1 VGAGLLTGHLCAVS
15 AEENLDFFHPVL
27 VRRAVIER
35 ETELLLSY
43 ERGREGREV
52 VAAPGIAWPLL
63 PRWHIELEVPAIFR
77 EPRNEPSEG
86 GPGDVLVETKVQIFK
101 SEEHQ
106 ALLAVGLGL
115 GFPSGSS
122 ERGLGGQTTV
132 TPFVSAGVKL
142 ASIELQ
148 GDIGYSQ
155 DVTGLRRSES
165 LTAGIAAGGAMTP
178 WVIPFL
184 ELTFIDEFRGN
195 DIRMRNRLQMYLTP
209 AVNIRSGPATVVLGV
224 QLPLSDAK
232 TFDYGIRLSVFFEL

>member
-15 AEENLDFFHPVL
+15 AEEKLDFFHPVL

-43 ERGREGREV
+43 ERGR
-52 VAAPGIAWPLL
+52 
-63 PRWHIELEVPAIFR
+63 
-77 EPRNEPSEG
+77 
-86 GPGDVLVETKVQIFK
+86 K

-106 ALLAVGLGL
+106 ARLAVGLGL
-115 GFPSGSS
+115 GFPSGSC

-155 DVTGLRRSES
+155 DVTGSRHSES

-178 WVIPFL
+178 WLIPFL

-195 DIRMRNRLQMYLTP
+195 DVRMRNRLQVYLTP
-209 AVNIRSGPATVVLGV
+209 AVNIRFGPATVVRGV
-224 QLPLSDAK
+224 QLPISDAK
-232 TFDYGIRLSVFFEL
+232 TFDY